1 MNNRK
6 SHDIEYQI
14 KGADLQYVE
23 AILDPGETI
32 IAEPGSLMYMDE
44 GIQFNTKVGD
54 GSEKHSGILGTLVG
68 VGKRLLASEGLFVT
82 FFTNN
87 TSTVKRAAFAGAYPG
102 KISAIDLKDNDGQ
115 VLCQRGTF
123 LCGAKGVA
131 VEFGFSKKVGFG
143 LFGGEGFVMQKLS
156 GDGVVF
162 IHAAGG
168 VEEKKLGVNESVY
181 IDTGCLVAFTAS
193 MQFDIKM
200 VRGIKN
206 IFFGGED
213 LFLTTITGPGKVWI
227 QSSPFNR
234 FASNITNIVLNTLS
248 GKSAK

>member
-32 IAEPGSLMYMDE
+32 IAEPGSLMYMEE

-54 GSEKHSGILGTLVG
+54 GSDKHSGVLGTLIG
-68 VGKRLLASEGLFVT
+68 VGKRLIASEGLFVT

-87 TSTVKRAAFAGAYPG
+87 TTATKKVAFAGQYPG
-102 KISAIDLKDNDGQ
+102 KISPIDLKEIGGQ
-115 VLCQRGTF
+115 LLCQKGTF

-131 VEFGFSKKVGFG
+131 VEFGFSKKIGFG
-143 LFGGEGFVMQKLS
+143 IFGGEGFVMQKLS

-162 IHAAGG
+162 VHAAGG
-168 VEEKKLGVNESVY
+168 VEEKTLAANESVY
-181 IDTGCLVAFTAS
+181 IDTGCLVAFAS
-193 MQFDIKM
+193 NMQFDIKM

-234 FASNITNIVLNTLS
+234 FAGTITNMVLSTLA
-248 GKSAK
+248 GKGGK